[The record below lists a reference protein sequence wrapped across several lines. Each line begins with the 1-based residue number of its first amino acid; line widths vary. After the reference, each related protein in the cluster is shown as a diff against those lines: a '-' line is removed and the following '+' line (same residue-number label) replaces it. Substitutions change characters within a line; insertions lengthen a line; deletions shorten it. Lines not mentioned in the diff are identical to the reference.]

1 MHNSPELLASSD
13 IQVEFALALPSR
25 QWLYALKLAAGATA
39 LEAAAMGLAK
49 IAADALSAAAFSN
62 AIAMLPDS
70 PWQASSWRL
79 GIFSKPCA
87 YDCKLQSGNRV
98 ELYRPLQIDPM
109 QSRRSRAKQAA
120 KQQLSTANA
129 RRTS

>member
-1 MHNSPELLASSD
+1 
-13 IQVEFALALPSR
+13 VEFALALPAY
-25 QWLYALKLAAGATA
+25 QWLFQLNLSAGSSAIDVA
-39 LEAAAMGLAK
+39 SMGLAR
-49 IAADALSAAAFSN
+49 IASDAQSAAAFSN
-62 AIAMLPDS
+62 TKALVPDS

-87 YDCKLQSGNRV
+87 YDYKLQSGDRV

-120 KQQLSTANA
+120 KQQLNTANA
-129 RRTS
+129 RRTG